1 MTNTT
6 DAVRYLADYRN
17 MRRQARIEAQRAA
30 RRAERK
36 TLAVQALVG
45 IGTFAA
51 FVAASGIIR

>member
-1 MTNTT
+1 MTNEN
-6 DAVRYLADYRN
+6 VRYLIDERDQ
-17 MRRQARIEAQRAA
+17 RRQARIERQRAA

-45 IGTFAA
+45 IGTFAI